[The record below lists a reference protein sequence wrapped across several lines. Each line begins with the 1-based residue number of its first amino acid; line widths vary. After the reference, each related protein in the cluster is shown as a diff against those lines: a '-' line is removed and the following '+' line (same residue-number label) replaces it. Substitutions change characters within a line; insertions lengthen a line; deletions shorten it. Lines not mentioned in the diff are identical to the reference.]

1 MKKSSKST
9 ASLTPLEAQAEMAR
23 LAQEIAHHDALY
35 HQKDAPEISD
45 AAYDELRK
53 KYRALRDEF
62 PHLAPKDD
70 PEKRV
75 GAAPAAAFSKVKHS
89 VPMLSL
95 SNAFSDDDVGDFVA
109 RIRRFLQLPDD
120 TPLAF
125 MAEPKI
131 DGLSCSIRYEN
142 GKLVQAA
149 TRGDGAT
156 GENIT
161 ANVRT
166 IKNVPQT
173 LKGHAPAIIDV
184 RGEIYLDK
192 QDFIKLNAAREA
204 EGEPAFANP
213 RNAAAGSVR
222 QLDPN
227 ITAKRPLKFFAYAL
241 GEILELNDLSS
252 PQKRGSSAGDSEHMS
267 HMARG
272 RGPLDSRLRGNDAWS
287 RSVLSS
293 QQTLRQQ
300 LKAWGFAL
308 NEPAKMC
315 ATTDDMLAYYRDI
328 EQKRHALPYDIDGVV
343 YKLDD
348 VALQERLGFVS
359 RAPRWAIAH
368 KFAAEQAET
377 KLHKI
382 IIQVG
387 RTGAL
392 TPVAELEPV
401 TVGGVV
407 VSRATLHNEDEI
419 DRKDIRE
426 GDIVRIQRAGDVIP
440 QVLEV
445 VLSQRPKNSKKFK
458 FPDHCPECGSL
469 AMREEGM
476 AVRRCTGGLI
486 CPAQAVERLRHFVSR
501 NAFNIEG
508 LGEERIL
515 ELWQANLLKT
525 PADIFRLHAHREQL
539 IRSKSQKEDTK
550 KKDGRVK
557 STDNLLAAIE
567 ARRTMPLDKFIYAL
581 GIRQVG
587 EATAKLLARHY
598 KSLKAWREAMIAAN
612 KGNADALA
620 DLTSIDQIGPLV
632 AKDIVAFFAEGHNL
646 QALDDLARE
655 VKVEDFT
662 APSADNAPL
671 AGKTIVFT
679 GTMQSMGRAEAKAK
693 AESLGATVAGSVSK
707 KTDFVVVGADAGSKA
722 AKAQELGV
730 KVLSEKDW
738 MALADL

>member
-1 MKKSSKST
+1 MMKKKNRESSE
-9 ASLTPLEAQAEMAR
+9 ASPALTPLEAKAEMAA
-23 LAQEIAHHDALY
+23 LAKQIAHHDVLY

-45 AAYDELRK
+45 AEYDALRVR
-53 KYRALRDEF
+53 YRALREAF
-62 PHLAPKDD
+62 PELAPKDD

-75 GAAPAAAFSKVKHS
+75 GAAPAAAFSKVKHA

-95 SNAFSDDDVGDFVA
+95 NNAFNDEDIFDFVE

-120 TPLAF
+120 KPLPF

-131 DGLSCSIRYEN
+131 DGLSASLRYEG

-149 TRGDGAT
+149 TRGDGTT

-161 ANVRT
+161 ANART
-166 IKNVPQT
+166 IKNVPKT
-173 LKGHAPAIIDV
+173 LAAPFPDIVEV
-184 RGEIYLDK
+184 RGEIFLNR
-192 QDFIKLNAAREA
+192 QDFMALNAAREA
-204 EGEPAFANP
+204 EGEALFANP

-222 QLDPN
+222 QLDSS
-227 ITAKRPLKFFAYAL
+227 ITAARPLKFFAYAL
-241 GEILELNDLSS
+241 GEIGI
-252 PQKRGSSAGDSEHMS
+252 RHSAFGIQGTHT
-267 HMARG
+267 ARG
-272 RGPLDSRLRGNDAWS
+272 PGFAQGLRRGKRSPLDPRFRGDDTWESGKLR
-287 RSVLSS
+287 S
-293 QQTLRQQ
+293 QQAIRQQ
-300 LKAWGFAL
+300 LKHWGFAL
-308 NEPAKMC
+308 NEPARLCK
-315 ATTDDMLAYYRDI
+315 TTEDILAYYREI
-328 EQKRHALPYDIDGVV
+328 EEKRHTLPYDIDGVV

-348 VALQERLGFVS
+348 VAMQERLGFVS

-419 DRKDIRE
+419 ARKDIRE
-426 GDIVRIQRAGDVIP
+426 GDVVRIQRAGDVIP

-445 VLSQRPKNSKKFK
+445 DLKQRPKNSKAFT

-469 AMREEGM
+469 AVREEGM

-486 CPAQAVERLRHFVSR
+486 CPAQAVERLCHFVSR

-508 LGEERIL
+508 FGEQRVR
-515 ELWQANLLKT
+515 ELWQDKLLQA
-525 PADIFRLHAHREQL
+525 PADIFRLKEHRANLEQ
-539 IRSKSQKEDTK
+539 REGWGEKSA
-550 KKDGRVK
+550 
-557 STDNLLAAIE
+557 DNLLKAIE
-567 ARRTMPLDKFIYAL
+567 ARRQMPLDKFIYAL

-598 KSLKAWREAMIAAN
+598 RSLKNWREAMLAAR
-612 KGNADALA
+612 KEDSEAWG

-632 AKDIVAFFAEGHNL
+632 GRDLVAFFAEAHNVK
-646 QALDDLARE
+646 ALDDLAKE
-655 VKVEDFT
+655 VTAQDYA
-662 APSADNAPL
+662 APSAEDAPL

-679 GTMQSMGRAEAKAK
+679 GTMASMGRAEAKAK

-707 KTDFVVVGADAGSKA
+707 KTDFVVAGEDAGSKA
-722 AKAQELGV
+722 AKARELGV
-730 KVLSEKDW
+730 SVLSETEWLK
-738 MALADL
+738 MVEG